1 MRLFTAILLLFGLV
15 SACTSPRG
23 GPPRAGHANRDE
35 VLRQIS
41 APAGA
46 TFLSYNG
53 RWQGTDIDKQITFK
67 KDNRAEVTHF
77 GFGVDTHQGTY
88 TVEESGAI
96 HLSLR
101 KAPEPLANHVSLSR
115 QAGTVLAA
123 GRNATR
129 GSPLA
134 APPNSVKL
142 ALAVR

>member
-1 MRLFTAILLLFGLV
+1 MRLFTAFLLLFGLI

-23 GPPRAGHANRDE
+23 GPPRAGHVSRDE

-53 RWQGTDIDKQITFK
+53 HWQGTDIDKQITFK

-77 GFGVDTHQGTY
+77 GFGVDTYQGTY

-101 KAPEPLANHVSLSR
+101 KAPEPWPIMYLYVDEQGPLLLPEGMPR
-115 QAGTVLAA
+115 AGAHW
-123 GRNATR
+123 
-129 GSPLA
+129 PL
-134 APPNSVKL
+134 
-142 ALAVR
+142 RRIR